1 MDKDKINQEYLS
13 LSLNTY
19 LVYLYLV
26 VQGFPDVGFPYLA
39 KPYPDFPD
47 MVNPYLVKPYQARI
61 YEGFRR

>member
-26 VQGFPDVGFPYLA
+26 VRGAGRGFSISGKAISGFSGYGKSVSGKA
-39 KPYPDFPD
+39 VSGED
-47 MVNPYLVKPYQARI
+47 I
-61 YEGFRR
+61 